1 MSEIKHAQQAIEEFL
16 AKKIATTIEQKQK
29 KSKDRF
35 TEEDAQKIRN
45 TYEIRTWISNVVEN
59 IDKLFLNV
67 SHVAK
72 LTHSSSQ
79 AMSLK
84 DSITQ
89 TSYLHLVTTQTTNMD
104 LLDNG
109 YTNAIYSPVA
119 EFLSYP
125 VKNSAK
131 KLGELLSEYE
141 QCFALISDS
150 KEEREAWCNQIK
162 QAYES
167 QKIRTHVLA
176 KQIYIPVAE
185 SYHLVS
191 PMYSSSLA
199 QHIYLAIKEA
209 HDKDNPARV
218 ARKNHQ
224 WCEQEAIYFPNIA
237 TLGVTKSQHQNV
249 SKLNG
254 ERDGQMYL
262 FSSLPPKIK
271 HNPKPPKD
279 FEQLEKR
286 FFYPCKE
293 ELSKIKELIYVLEH
307 NDLFLDFSKRN
318 ILIEY
323 IQSIMEKILDMMLVI
338 RQQYIQGWSSEYSFP
353 MSVRLFID
361 EEILN
366 TQTFSQPEI
375 ASYIGELAVELAQ
388 WINENIEQ
396 SHKKDFEKMWC
407 KIIIPMLQSHYQVL
421 KAE

>member
-1 MSEIKHAQQAIEEFL
+1 MSEIKYAQQAIEEFL

-29 KSKDRF
+29 KSKDEF

-45 TYEIRTWISNVVEN
+45 TYEVRTWISNVVEN

-84 DSITQ
+84 DSIPQTQ
-89 TSYLHLVTTQTTNMD
+89 YLHLMSTQTVGNQY
-104 LLDNG
+104 LDSG
-109 YTNAIYSPVA
+109 YSDAKVAPIA

-125 VKNSAK
+125 VSNSSK
-131 KLGELLSEYE
+131 QLGEFLSEFE
-141 QCFALISDS
+141 QCFALISDNE
-150 KEEREAWCNQIK
+150 EERETWCKQIK

-199 QHIYLAIKEA
+199 QYIYLAIKEA
-209 HDKDNPARV
+209 HDKDNPAKV

-237 TLGVTKSQHQNV
+237 TLGVTKSNHQNV

-254 ERDGQMYL
+254 ERAGQMYL

-279 FEQLEKR
+279 FKQLKRR
-286 FFYPCKE
+286 FFYSCKDN
-293 ELSKIKELIYVLEH
+293 LSEIKALLYVVE
-307 NDLFLDFSKRN
+307 DKELFLDFSKRN
-318 ILIEY
+318 ILTEH

-338 RQQYIQGWSSEYSFP
+338 RQQYIQGWSSQDLFP
-353 MSVRLFID
+353 MSVRIFID

-375 ASYIGELAVELAQ
+375 ASYIGELAVEFAQ
-388 WINENIEQ
+388 WINKKIDKSYQ
-396 SHKKDFEKMWC
+396 KDFEKMWC

>member
-1 MSEIKHAQQAIEEFL
+1 MSEIKYAQQAIHEFL

-29 KSKDRF
+29 KSKDEF

-45 TYEIRTWISNVVEN
+45 TYEVRTWISNVVEN

-84 DSITQ
+84 DSIPQTQ
-89 TSYLHLVTTQTTNMD
+89 YLHLMSTQTVGNQY
-104 LLDNG
+104 LDSG
-109 YTNAIYSPVA
+109 YSDAKVAPIA

-125 VKNSAK
+125 VSNSSK
-131 KLGELLSEYE
+131 QLGELLSEFE
-141 QCFALISDS
+141 QCFALISDNE
-150 KEEREAWCNQIK
+150 EERETWCKQIK

-199 QHIYLAIKEA
+199 QHIYLAIKNA
-209 HDKDNPARV
+209 HDKDNPAKV

-237 TLGVTKSQHQNV
+237 TLGVTKSNHQNV

-254 ERDGQMYL
+254 ERAGQMYL

-279 FEQLEKR
+279 FKQLKIR
-286 FFYPCKE
+286 FFYSCKDN
-293 ELSKIKELIYVLEH
+293 LSEIKALLYVVEDK
-307 NDLFLDFSKRN
+307 DLFLDFSKRN
-318 ILIEY
+318 ILIEH

-338 RQQYIQGWSSEYSFP
+338 RQQYIQGWSSQDLFP
-353 MSVRLFID
+353 MSVRIFID

-388 WINENIEQ
+388 WINKKIDKSYQ
-396 SHKKDFEKMWC
+396 KDFEKMWC
-407 KIIIPMLQSHYQVL
+407 KIIIPMLQSQYQIL

>member
-1 MSEIKHAQQAIEEFL
+1 MLEIKYAQQAIHEFL

-29 KSKDRF
+29 KSKDEF

-45 TYEIRTWISNVVEN
+45 TYEVRTWINNVVEN

-84 DSITQ
+84 DSIPQTQ
-89 TSYLHLVTTQTTNMD
+89 YLHLISTQTAGNQH
-104 LLDNG
+104 LDSG
-109 YTNAIYSPVA
+109 YSDAKVAPIA

-125 VKNSAK
+125 VSNSSK
-131 KLGELLSEYE
+131 QLGELLSEYE
-141 QCFALISDS
+141 QCFALISDN
-150 KEEREAWCNQIK
+150 KEERETWCNQIK
-162 QAYES
+162 QAYTS

-218 ARKNHQ
+218 ARKHHQ
-224 WCEQEAIYFPNIA
+224 WCEHEAIYFPNIA
-237 TLGVTKSQHQNV
+237 TLGVTKSNHQNV

-254 ERDGQMYL
+254 ERAGQMYL

-271 HNPKPPKD
+271 HNPNPPKD
-279 FEQLEKR
+279 FKQLKRR
-286 FFYPCKE
+286 FFYPCKDN
-293 ELSKIKELIYVLEH
+293 LSEIKALLYVVEDK
-307 NDLFLDFSKRN
+307 DLFLDFSKRN
-318 ILIEY
+318 ILIEH
-323 IQSIMEKILDMMLVI
+323 IQSIMEKILDMMLMI
-338 RQQYIQGWSSEYSFP
+338 RQQYTQGWSSEYSFP

-366 TQTFSQPEI
+366 TQTFSQPEVT
-375 ASYIGELAVELAQ
+375 SYIGDLAVEFAQ
-388 WINENIEQ
+388 WINKKIDKSYQ
-396 SHKKDFEKMWC
+396 KDFEKMWC